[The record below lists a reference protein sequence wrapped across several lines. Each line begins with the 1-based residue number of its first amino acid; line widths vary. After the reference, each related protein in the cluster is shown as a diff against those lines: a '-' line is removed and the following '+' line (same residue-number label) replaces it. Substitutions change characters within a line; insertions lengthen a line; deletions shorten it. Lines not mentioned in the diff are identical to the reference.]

1 MRQPPE
7 RNLANSYDFVNL
19 VLLDS
24 PWIFAA
30 LQVTSPERL
39 VESLADVQREA
50 LLWIPIMQF
59 CYWDVPEF
67 WWTHIETDDQAN
79 NCVVFCLYLINFAAG
94 GCWYPFWTISCWVP
108 HQAFQLPIRSTSQCK
123 ASRCKRPGVLS
134 AARGI
139 FGVAMGS
146 PLSNPLGPTGNP
158 LGTHVAFRIGAV
170 ASGLTADHWGV
181 AWSGLQRHRLR
192 EREAVANAMTN
203 LGFGLRMKFCR
214 DCCGPRAW
222 QRWTSNKW
230 KDK

>member
-67 WWTHIETDDQAN
+67 LWTHIETDDQAN
-79 NCVVFCLYLINFAAG
+79 NCVLFFA
-94 GCWYPFWTISCWVP
+94 FI
-108 HQAFQLPIRSTSQCK
+108 
-123 ASRCKRPGVLS
+123 
-134 AARGI
+134 
-139 FGVAMGS
+139 
-146 PLSNPLGPTGNP
+146 
-158 LGTHVAFRIGAV
+158 
-170 ASGLTADHWGV
+170 
-181 AWSGLQRHRLR
+181 
-192 EREAVANAMTN
+192 
-203 LGFGLRMKFCR
+203 
-214 DCCGPRAW
+214 
-222 QRWTSNKW
+222 
-230 KDK
+230 